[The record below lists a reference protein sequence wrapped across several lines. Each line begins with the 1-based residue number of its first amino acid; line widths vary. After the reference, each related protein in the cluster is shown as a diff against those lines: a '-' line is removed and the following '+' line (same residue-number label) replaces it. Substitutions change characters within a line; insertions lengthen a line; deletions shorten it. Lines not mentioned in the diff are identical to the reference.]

1 MMMRY
6 SISDGFILGFFF
18 RWEGVHFVFSSL
30 QVVPLT
36 GKIIFVPYRILCLL
50 AFYSQFLTSVYV
62 VIYKSY

>member
-6 SISDGFILGFFF
+6 SISDGFILGD
-18 RWEGVHFVFSSL
+18 WEHLVFSRL

-50 AFYSQFLTSVYV
+50 SLAFYSQFLTSVYV
-62 VIYKSY
+62 LIYKSY